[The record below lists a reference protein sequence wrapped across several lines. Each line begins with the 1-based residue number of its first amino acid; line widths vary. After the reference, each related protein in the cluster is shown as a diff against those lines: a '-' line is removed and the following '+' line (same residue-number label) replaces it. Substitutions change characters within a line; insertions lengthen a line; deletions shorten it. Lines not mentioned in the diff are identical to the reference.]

1 MRFNPRARIDRRQ
14 VQDRRGSRS
23 GGGFPMSRGGGA
35 LPIPAGG
42 GIGGILLVIILLVVM
57 SRCGGVGLP
66 GGSSSDAS
74 SQELSRCET
83 GADATRDRACRI
95 NLFANVIQGFW
106 EDALPQQAG
115 MEYQPAQTVLFTGST
130 TSGCGQASSAMGPFY
145 CPPDQLVYLDTSFF
159 SDMLQNELGAQGG
172 DFAEGYVVA
181 HEYGHHLQNLLGTM
195 ARAQSRET
203 GPRSPS
209 VRLELQADCYAGV
222 WAHNATT
229 VEDENGEVF
238 ITELTDEDISR
249 AIDAATAVGDDRIQQ
264 RTSGRVDEEQWTHG
278 SARERVRWFTTGL
291 EEGRIDACDTFAPDA
306 L

>member
-1 MRFNPRARIDRRQ
+1 MRT
-14 VQDRRGSRS
+14 
-23 GGGFPMSRGGGA
+23 GGGM
-35 LPIPAGG
+35 PIPAGG
-42 GIGGILLVIILLVVM
+42 GIGSVLLILVLLVIA
-57 SRCGGVGLP
+57 SQCGGVGLP
-66 GGSSSDAS
+66 GGSSSDTS

-83 GADATRDRACRI
+83 GADATRDQACRI

-106 EDALPQQAG
+106 EDALPEQAG
-115 MEYQPAQTVLFTGST
+115 VRYPSAQTVIFSGAT

-145 CPPDQLVYLDTSFF
+145 CPADGLVYLDTSFF
-159 SDMLQNELGAQGG
+159 SDMLQNELGAEGG
-172 DFAEGYVVA
+172 AFAEGYVVA
-181 HEYGHHLQNLLGTM
+181 HEYGHHLQDVLGTM
-195 ARAQSRET
+195 QRAQSRET

-222 WAHNATT
+222 WAHHATT

-238 ITELTDEDISR
+238 ITELTDEDIAQ

-291 EEGRIDACDTFAPDA
+291 EKGHIDACDTFAADA